1 MENSHNIENIIQDF
15 KLNNYEF
22 HCPEC
27 LQYALFGIKNED
39 NKIYIQYKCRNHN
52 GEKLIEDFMNTQKYS
67 INNLCCYDC
76 GNIKD
81 IDYYCFECEKSYCKN
96 CESKDKKNNKHNK
109 IFKKE
114 DYNKICPKHFKYYRL
129 YCETCNFF
137 LCDYCCNYHIKHE
150 LTKQSIYY
158 EDELNKIKEDIN
170 KIEEER
176 NNLIN
181 KIKSYI
187 EKLEKKMKEFII
199 KTELQLQFIKSIMKS
214 CNNKNNQF
222 FNYEIYLNL
231 KNLKLKELNSIE
243 INDFL
248 NKEYNIIDKY
258 KININNNI
266 EDKVIYDK

>member
-109 IFKKE
+109 ILKK
-114 DYNKICPKHFKYYRL
+114 KI
-129 YCETCNFF
+129 
-137 LCDYCCNYHIKHE
+137 I
-150 LTKQSIYY
+150 
-158 EDELNKIKEDIN
+158 
-170 KIEEER
+170 
-176 NNLIN
+176 
-181 KIKSYI
+181 IKSVQNI
-187 EKLEKKMKEFII
+187 L
-199 KTELQLQFIKSIMKS
+199 
-214 CNNKNNQF
+214 
-222 FNYEIYLNL
+222 
-231 KNLKLKELNSIE
+231 
-243 INDFL
+243 
-248 NKEYNIIDKY
+248 NIIDYIVKH
-258 KININNNI
+258 
-266 EDKVIYDK
+266 VISFYVTIVAIIILNMN